1 MEHYWLKWH
10 HQNGANKPFGFGFD
24 LDEKNTKYRH
34 YHATLKRNMNNMSLR
49 DGQFDINPIRVA
61 IDKETLHTDISVYKL
76 PSKKSKNDKN

>member
-1 MEHYWLKWH
+1 
-10 HQNGANKPFGFGFD
+10 
-24 LDEKNTKYRH
+24 
-34 YHATLKRNMNNMSLR
+34 MNNMSLR